1 MGGTEIFA
9 QGLLIVT
16 YLNVSG
22 IENKSQIHLH
32 STDADPGYYVRG
44 EGGGG
49 GLFGEG
55 SWELENIG
63 PLF

>member
-22 IENKSQIHLH
+22 KISHKYIYIVQARIRDITL
-32 STDADPGYYVRG
+32 
-44 EGGGG
+44 GGGG
-49 GLFGEG
+49 TFWRGV
-55 SWELENIG
+55 WEAPGN
-63 PLF
+63 